1 MTRKSRAL
9 RGRSVAGTYCD
20 GWLKKISVQPLRG
33 LTNANQRRAKIS
45 FHVHGQRLDRR
56 NIQNPARM
64 IFLCGSLKHQP
75 VNAPQK
81 SREGFAGSGRRQY
94 QSGFAA
100 RDCGPAHVLWTRR
113 LGEDCFEPITDGR
126 MEQFKAV
133 SSDA

>member
-9 RGRSVAGTYCD
+9 GGRSVARTYRD
-20 GWLKKISVQPLRG
+20 GRLKIFGVQPLRG

-94 QSGFAA
+94 QGGFAA
-100 RDCGPAHVLWTRR
+100 RDRRPAHALRR
-113 LGEDCFEPITDGR
+113 CRLCKDRPEPVADGR